1 MDKQTTETSCGNKAI
16 RLMRDRAL
24 PGTLALFVLLLTLV
38 AQLPQRYVIDIGRED
53 GPGSDLPLVRGMF
66 PVEDSPFGAFR
77 WTTGSAG
84 VRLPGFGQRALT
96 LTLRALAVND
106 EVATRGA
113 RELELWSSGRR
124 VALLPVR
131 PSGAIYRLIIPPPA
145 DISGD
150 HQIEIRSATIIPTGD
165 QRAIGTPLTTVI
177 VSVEAGP
184 ALPSWRSLFG
194 WSVAGLMLWI
204 ILRQVGFANMETLMI
219 TAPLLGLAVCGA
231 WLDPPRFAL
240 GAIPALIALVIGWTL
255 VLALRA
261 APHTL
266 RRAGLALGAA
276 TTLLWLIDWQGPII
290 DLGRATVGVRAIAGL
305 AALAFLS
312 AAAIRPALTDVLA
325 RLGVIIPAMH
335 RRWLLLI
342 IVLVFATRYGGKIY
356 PDAMPGD
363 IGFHANR
370 FAETV
375 GGRVMLVSR
384 NRGVDFPYPPA
395 FYLILAPFT
404 LLDIDRRALLHF
416 GAALLDAFSPLLVY
430 ILASALTMKTR
441 DERLRRDS
449 RNPFPIPLA
458 AAALYGLM
466 PAGYLTT
473 WWNFSTHIFTQFAHL
488 LLITLLILSWKS
500 IGGARDASARF
511 LSPNEAHSAARLCA
525 ALVIAQLLVYL
536 GHFGFWMNTSL
547 LGGFGLAA
555 LLATARHRRIVSIRA
570 GAVYGI
576 AFVVAQAG
584 AILLF
589 YSAYTDMFAQQ
600 LAATATGGLTGLAGR
615 TPASFDTLWNTLWN
629 AGFRQ
634 HYGFFPLALLPAG
647 ILWLMGQS
655 SSAAGERRRPAAI
668 LAVGTIL
675 VAIGFAALPFL
686 SGSTLSTRWLMFS
699 AWIVALSAATGAAAL
714 WRHGWA
720 GRAVTLAAGG
730 YVFWVT
736 ISTWLAALLWRVRPP
751 EPF

>member
-1 MDKQTTETSCGNKAI
+1 MDRQVIRTSFGGETI
-16 RLMRDRAL
+16 RLLRDRAL
-24 PGTLALFVLLLTLV
+24 PGTLALFVLLLTLT

-53 GPGSDLPLVRGMF
+53 GLGSDLPLVRGMF
-66 PVEDSPFGAFR
+66 PVEEASFDVFR
-77 WTTGSAG
+77 WTTERASI
-84 VRLPGFGQRALT
+84 RLPGFGQRALA
-96 LTLRALAVND
+96 LMLRTLAVND

-113 RELELWSSGRR
+113 RELELWSSGRYL
-124 VALLPVR
+124 ASLPVR
-131 PSGAIYRLIIPPPA
+131 PSGAIYRVLIPPPA
-145 DISGD
+145 DVSGD
-150 HQIEIRSATIIPTGD
+150 QLVEIRSATVTPAGD
-165 QRAIGTPLTTVI
+165 LRAIGTPLTTVI
-177 VSVEAGP
+177 VAVEGGP
-184 ALPSWRSLFG
+184 ALPPWRSILG
-194 WSVAGLMLWI
+194 WSVAGVLLWI
-204 ILRQVGFANMETLMI
+204 TVRQAGFAPMGTLAI
-219 TAPLLGLAVCGA
+219 TAPILGLAVCGA

-266 RRAGLALGAA
+266 RRTGLALGAA

-290 DLGRATVGVRAIAGL
+290 DLGQATASVRAIAGL
-305 AALAFLS
+305 ATLAFLS
-312 AAAIRPALTDVLA
+312 TAAVRPALTGVLA
-325 RLGVIIPAMH
+325 RLGVTIPATH
-335 RRWLLLI
+335 RHWLLLI

-416 GAALLDAFSPLLVY
+416 GAALLDAFSPLLMYV
-430 ILASALTMKTR
+430 LTTALIPKPHT
-441 DERLRRDS
+441 ERLHGNSGD
-449 RNPFPIPLA
+449 PVPIPLV
-458 AAALYGLM
+458 AAALYGCA

-473 WWNFSTHIFTQFAHL
+473 WWNFSTHIFTQWAHL
-488 LLITLLILSWKS
+488 LLITLLVLFWKLPGETS
-500 IGGARDASARF
+500 IAPVRR
-511 LSPNEAHSAARLCA
+511 SPPNAMHSAALLCA
-525 ALVIAQLLVYL
+525 TLVIAQLLVYL
-536 GHFGFWMNTSL
+536 GHFGFWMNMAL
-547 LGGFGLAA
+547 LGGFGLAVLFMA
-555 LLATARHRRIVSIRA
+555 FRRRRA
-570 GAVYGI
+570 VPVRTVAIYSI
-576 AFVVAQAG
+576 AFVVAQAI
-584 AILLF
+584 AILFF
-589 YSAYTDMFAQQ
+589 YSAYTGMFAQQ

-615 TPASFDTLWNTLWN
+615 APASFDTLWNTLWD

-647 ILWLMGQS
+647 VLWLMGRS
-655 SSAAGERRRPAAI
+655 SNANGQRRPAAT

-675 VAIGFAALPFL
+675 IACGFAALPFL

-699 AWIVALSAATGAAAL
+699 AWLVALSAATGAAAL
-714 WRHGWA
+714 WRYGWA

-730 YVFWVT
+730 YVLWVT
-736 ISTWLAALLWRVRPP
+736 VSTWLAALLWRVRPP